1 MTYKGDTVIGSPT
14 LAMIEI
20 HIAEKGLFCEPQE
33 VFDYWSAK
41 NWLTS
46 KKVEVKTLEAAIDSY
61 NSIAVQRATKKVAK
75 KLGITKHNKKVK
87 KSELKALRNTIASGN
102 KCFDDMVKLESL
114 DANKERQNKKT
125 TKVFMPYD
133 EQIHDARWKAFRT
146 FIFAV
151 RGKKCE
157 ICGCTDR
164 LQVHHPK
171 YKSGKLAWEY
181 TCNEVMV
188 VCRTCHEKIHHI
200 VGE

>member
-1 MTYKGDTVIGSPT
+1 MTYKGDTIIGRPT

-20 HIAEKGLFCEPQE
+20 HIAEKGLFCEPRE
-33 VFDYWSAK
+33 VFDYWESR

-46 KKVEVKTLEAAIDSY
+46 KKLEVKTLEAAIDCY

-114 DANKERQNKKT
+114 DSLDTNKERQHKKT

-133 EQIHDARWKAFRT
+133 EQIHDVRWKAFRK
-146 FIFAV
+146 FVFAV

-157 ICGCTDR
+157 ICGCR
-164 LQVHHPK
+164 
-171 YKSGKLAWEY
+171 
-181 TCNEVMV
+181 
-188 VCRTCHEKIHHI
+188 
-200 VGE
+200 